1 MGIKASIWGL
11 YRGSAA
17 NPYFTNKKTNKMK
30 ELSKQEKISLLQRIK
45 QIIKEGHACFICIA
59 LGIAASEYEGRE
71 YESFAGAIE
80 KYVPEL
86 LKYRPKH
93 AVLDSDGWFDPTESE
108 TGIGIINK
116 TIKDIEASIAST
128 LESD

>member
-30 ELSKQEKISLLQRIK
+30 ELSK
-45 QIIKEGHACFICIA
+45 
-59 LGIAASEYEGRE
+59 
-71 YESFAGAIE
+71 
-80 KYVPEL
+80 
-86 LKYRPKH
+86 YRPKH

-108 TGIGIINK
+108 TRIGIINK